1 MKKKLATIGLIVLS
15 TLTFTTT
22 SFAAGWR
29 QNKTGWW
36 YQKNDGDC
44 VKMEWRNID
53 GKWYY
58 LEPVSGQNKGHLFV
72 NTVTPDGYKVD
83 SNGAWMK

>member
-1 MKKKLATIGLIVLS
+1 MVDGVWYYFDENGIM
-15 TLTFTTT
+15 
-22 SFAAGWR
+22 
-29 QNKTGWW
+29 QTGW
-36 YQKNDGDC
+36 QL
-44 VKMEWRNID
+44 ID